1 MATSEFDYVAV
12 IEQHAAGFAD
22 AAAGNLDA
30 RVEHCPDWSVG
41 DLVRHLSDVH
51 WFWATIAE
59 ERLAEPPDESRRPAR
74 VPDTELI
81 DRFTAGAARL
91 ADVLRRT
98 PYGDAAWTWAP
109 AQQDVGFIAR
119 HQVQEAAVH
128 HWDAANAAGR
138 SVTIDAIPAA
148 DAVDEFLTFSAPSE
162 ADPDPDQPRLEGEFG
177 LRCTDVDA
185 VWTIADGAQ
194 PGTML
199 IRRGASGDV
208 PTVTGTASDLL
219 LWLYERT
226 DNVDTSDVDATLLQ
240 RFRGGTYSD

>member
-1 MATSEFDYVAV
+1 MAISEFDYVAV
-12 IEQHAAGFAD
+12 IEQHSAGFAE
-22 AAAGNLDA
+22 AASGNLDA

-41 DLVRHLSDVH
+41 DLVWHLSDVH

-74 VPDTELI
+74 VPDAELI
-81 DRFTAGAARL
+81 DHFTAGAARL

-98 PYGDAAWTWAP
+98 PYGDPAWTWAP

-138 SVTIDAIPAA
+138 SITIDPTPAA
-148 DAVDEFLTFSAPSE
+148 DAIEEFLTFSAPSE
-162 ADPDPDQPRLEGEFG
+162 ADPDPDQPALEGELG

-185 VWTIADGAQ
+185 AWTISDGPQA
-194 PGTML
+194 GTMR
-199 IRRGASGDV
+199 ITPGASVDV
-208 PTVTGTASDLL
+208 PTVTGTASTML

-226 DNVDTSDVDATLLQ
+226 DGVDTKGVDAALLK
-240 RFRGGTYSD
+240 RFRGET